1 MTKENVN
8 NSQEVAADFST
19 FKLNSTTS
27 SDTECSGASKPDL
40 HYCAG
45 GASMEK
51 DSVPLSSAQNGTTES
66 ILNGQPSLTLPQ
78 KATVFSTSTMKRS
91 ESDRNAEEVALL
103 TELKEISSNFSD
115 RLASVSLD
123 AKLSNSLQLDDS
135 PWKHDI
141 AEP

>member
-8 NSQEVAADFST
+8 NSQEVAVDFST

-40 HYCAG
+40 HYCVG

-51 DSVPLSSAQNGTTES
+51 DSVPLSSAQS

-91 ESDRNAEEVALL
+91 ESDRNA
-103 TELKEISSNFSD
+103 
-115 RLASVSLD
+115 
-123 AKLSNSLQLDDS
+123 DDT
-135 PWKHDI
+135 I
-141 AEP
+141 IVTQM